1 MIETKVQKSERMSKR
16 WRDSHRQR
24 KENNILIILRGTNRT
39 VIFYCINLRRTKKK
53 KRWRRWRK
61 KNMKNKSLNGYTYTV
76 VETRAGYYCILQ
88 RSASL
93 SHLKE
98 KKRTKKKEGKREK
111 GEKKRKGRRKRT
123 RSYAIAC
130 ARLGRVSLFED
141 WVSRQLPLYV
151 RTASRKLSRGQITK
165 GASVIIKEEKLL
177 KELNRRIKTTPS
189 VRSILSFKRN
199 TRRFSGQSWSP
210 SV

>member
-53 KRWRRWRK
+53 KKDEEDEEK

-141 WVSRQLPLYV
+141 
-151 RTASRKLSRGQITK
+151 
-165 GASVIIKEEKLL
+165 
-177 KELNRRIKTTPS
+177 
-189 VRSILSFKRN
+189 
-199 TRRFSGQSWSP
+199 
-210 SV
+210 

>member
-1 MIETKVQKSERMSKR
+1 M
-16 WRDSHRQR
+16 
-24 KENNILIILRGTNRT
+24 
-39 VIFYCINLRRTKKK
+39 KKK
-53 KRWRRWRK
+53 KYEEQISKRIYLYGSRNARGILLYFTK
-61 KNMKNKSLNGYTYTV
+61 K
-76 VETRAGYYCILQ
+76 CILKPFK
-88 RSASL
+88 R
-93 SHLKE
+93 KE
-98 KKRTKKKEGKREK
+98 KNKKKEGKREK

-165 GASVIIKEEKLL
+165 GASVIINEEKLL